1 MSTIIKTCSFDWFY
15 TKLLKYLDNASYS
28 NDSIAIFNAD
38 SESFTYFGNNIGLP
52 NVSFNKFT
60 LFMVVLTIIILIAWC
75 NRYKQRKVC
84 KKEISKESM
93 P

>member
-28 NDSIAIFNAD
+28 NDSIAFFNAD

-75 NRYKQRKVC
+75 NRYKQRKAC

>member
-28 NDSIAIFNAD
+28 NDSIAFFNAD

-60 LFMVVLTIIILIAWC
+60 LFMVVLTIIIFIVWC
-75 NRYKQRKVC
+75 NRYKQRKAC

>member
-15 TKLLKYLDNASYS
+15 TKLLKYLGNASYS
-28 NDSIAIFNAD
+28 NDSIALFNAD